1 MQPFISQQALLE
13 LLQESGLDQ
22 ILQLQ
27 EGEEFLVETAYL
39 EHWNR
44 DLDHRPKLDGL
55 SEFSADPLPDN
66 EGVQITVE
74 FTDDEQVIMIYH
86 PSPDTPGQY
95 GLEIVHND
103 DLVYCRTSDQD
114 PATEWQMNC
123 MADNVEA
130 AATPDGTPLF
140 KSDQLNI

>member
-39 EHWNR
+39 EHWNQ
-44 DLDHRPKLDGL
+44 DLDHRPELDSL

-74 FTDDEQVIMIYH
+74 FTDDEQVIMIYY

-114 PATEWQMNC
+114 PATEWHMNC

-130 AATPDGTPLF
+130 AAAPDGTPLF